1 MKPDYNHY
9 TAEGAIQ
16 HKQLMTQYQLYVL
29 SVSGEQK
36 VKCESG

>member
-16 HKQLMTQYQLYVL
+16 HKQLIDLNANDFAVN
-29 SVSGEQK
+29 
-36 VKCESG
+36 